1 MMSVHYYPKY
11 FKRKGSFMKTWEIRY
26 YLTENAY
33 KTGCFAF
40 KEIIKGDRSYVLN
53 WAQQKL
59 KSSQFKFYDLVEK

>member
-1 MMSVHYYPKY
+1 
-11 FKRKGSFMKTWEIRY
+11 MKTWEIKY

-40 KEIIKGDRSYVLN
+40 KEIIKGGDRSYVLN